1 MIFPFV
7 RRPGRIAGFFALTLL
22 AIAVAGSAAGAA
34 DQLLNGKGLLWK
46 VEREGTQ
53 PSWVFGT
60 VHVSDERVTTLPK
73 PLVEVLTKVD
83 SLSLELI
90 IHDRMDDMNEPYYL
104 PEGRRLRDI
113 IGQRMF
119 NRLASRMSAYGIGK
133 KQLDRYKPWAAAN
146 FFAPMSPEPMRRQS
160 GMIFLDHYLQL
171 IAAERGARVFALET
185 PKEQL
190 DVFDGMPMR
199 LQVDMLRQ
207 ALKTKRPNKRQFEQ
221 MVESY
226 LKSDVEAILSEATG
240 TRMRLPEYERV
251 FNERLLDKRNKNMVK
266 RMAPRLT
273 EGNALIAVGAA
284 HLPGRVGILNL
295 LAEEGYTVA
304 RVY

>member
-1 MIFPFV
+1 MKHLYF
-7 RRPGRIAGFFALTLL
+7 RGAGRLAGFIALASLC
-22 AIAVAGSAAGAA
+22 IAVAVSPAWTAER
-34 DQLLNGKGLLWK
+34 LLNGKGLLWK

-60 VHVSDERVTTLPK
+60 MHVSDERVTTLPK
-73 PLVEVLTKVD
+73 QLVEVLTQVD

-90 IHDRMDDMNEPYYL
+90 FHDRMNDENQPLLL

-113 IGQRMF
+113 IGKRMF
-119 NRLASRMSAYGIGK
+119 GQLAERMSAYGVCE
-133 KQLDRYKPWAAAN
+133 KQLDRFKPWAALN
-146 FFAPMSPEPMRRQS
+146 FLGPLSPEPARRES
-160 GMIFLDHYLQL
+160 GNVFLDHYLQL

-190 DVFDGMPMR
+190 EVFDGMSER
-199 LQVDMLRQ
+199 HQVDMLRH
-207 ALKTKRPNKRQFEQ
+207 ALRSKGRGKHKFER
-221 MVESY
+221 MVELY
-226 LKSDVEAILSEATG
+226 LKSDVAAILREATG
-240 TRMRLPEYERV
+240 RKVNSPEFARV
-251 FNERLLDKRNKNMVK
+251 FHKRILDSRNKIMVK

-295 LAEEGYTVA
+295 LAKQGYTVA